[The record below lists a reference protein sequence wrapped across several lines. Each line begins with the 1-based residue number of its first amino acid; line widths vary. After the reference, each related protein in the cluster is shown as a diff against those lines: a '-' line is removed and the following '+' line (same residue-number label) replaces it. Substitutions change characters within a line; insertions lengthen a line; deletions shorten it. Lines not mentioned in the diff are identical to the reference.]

1 MLVVF
6 NRFMGI
12 MFDLEDEAKA
22 IRCAACNAACVV
34 DQESGKV
41 LADFRTEESEADE
54 RG

>member
-12 MFDLEDEAKA
+12 MFDPEDEAKA

-34 DQESGKV
+34 NQETGETI
-41 LADFRTEESEADE
+41 ADFRTEESEADE